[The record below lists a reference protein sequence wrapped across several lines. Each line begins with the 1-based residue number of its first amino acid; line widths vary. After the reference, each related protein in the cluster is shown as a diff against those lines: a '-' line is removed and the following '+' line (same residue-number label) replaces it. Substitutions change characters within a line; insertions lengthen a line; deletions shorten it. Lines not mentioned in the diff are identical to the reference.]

1 MEQEKKKRLTPES
14 TLILTAFFASL
25 AVVVAGIVCFI
36 LIK

>member
-1 MEQEKKKRLTPES
+1 MEQKKNKLSIDS

-36 LIK
+36 LFK